1 MCLYNLAGCIEFKV
15 GTVAENVQSMLAVD
29 EALERILAVFSR
41 LPAEQID
48 VADGLGRV
56 LAEDVRATLDLPPF
70 ANSSMDGYAVR
81 AADVLNARR
90 DAPVTLTVVGDIPA
104 GSAPQF
110 TISTGQAARIM
121 TGAPLPAGA
130 DAVIPVEHTDDAPQ
144 SGKYTDRLAAPPPP
158 RIAIFEP
165 SQAGAYVR
173 PVGEDVQAGQTVLRE
188 GRVLRAADL
197 GVLVGLGLP
206 RIRVVR
212 RPLVAVLSTGDE
224 LLDVHEPLAPGKI
237 RDTNGYTITALVQG
251 LGAQAIRLG
260 IARDTVEDVRAHLQR
275 ALDAKADLILS
286 TAGVSVGSYDVVK
299 NVVESLGALGFWKV
313 RMRPGKPLAFGHLQ
327 STPFMGLPGNP
338 VSAMVSFDVF
348 ARPAIL
354 KMAGRSLYTAT
365 AEAELAHPLQ
375 SDGRQSYIRVTL
387 EQQNG
392 KLVARS
398 TGNQSSGVLT
408 SLVNA
413 DGLLIVPE
421 GVTEVQAGSRLAVR
435 LLTEHFIP

>member
-1 MCLYNLAGCIEFKV
+1 
-15 GTVAENVQSMLAVD
+15 MLAVD
-29 EALERILAVFSR
+29 EALERILAAFSR
-41 LPAEQID
+41 LPAEPID

-56 LAEDVRATLDLPPF
+56 LAEDIRATLDLPPF

-81 AADVLNARR
+81 AADVLNASRN
-90 DAPVTLTVVGDIPA
+90 APTTLTVIGDIPA
-104 GSAPQF
+104 GSSPHF
-110 TISTGQAARIM
+110 TISEGQAARIM
-121 TGAPLPAGA
+121 TGGPLPTGA
-130 DAVIPVEHTDDAPQ
+130 DTVIPVEQTDDAPQ
-144 SGKYTDRLAAPPPP
+144 GGKYAERLAAPPPP

-165 SQAGAYVR
+165 GRAGDYVR
-173 PVGEDVQAGQTVLRE
+173 PVGEDVQAGQVVLRE

-206 RIRVVR
+206 RIQVVR
-212 RPLVAVLSTGDE
+212 RPVVAVLSTGDE
-224 LLDVHEPLAPGKI
+224 LLDVNEPLAPGKI
-237 RDTNGYTITALVQG
+237 RDSNGYTITALVQG

-275 ALDAKADLILS
+275 ALDANADLILS
-286 TAGVSVGSYDVVK
+286 TAGVSVGNYDVVK
-299 NVVESLGALGFWKV
+299 SVVESLGELGFWKV

-327 STPFMGLPGNP
+327 NTPFMGLPGNP
-338 VSAMVSFDVF
+338 VSAMISFDVF

-354 KMAGRSLYTAT
+354 KMAGRSLQTAT
-365 AEAELAHPLQ
+365 AEAELAHALQ
-375 SDGRQSYIRVTL
+375 SDGRQSYLRVTL
-387 EQQNG
+387 ERQNG

-421 GVTEVQAGSRLAVR
+421 GVTEVQAGSRLPVR
-435 LLTEHFIP
+435 LLTENLVP